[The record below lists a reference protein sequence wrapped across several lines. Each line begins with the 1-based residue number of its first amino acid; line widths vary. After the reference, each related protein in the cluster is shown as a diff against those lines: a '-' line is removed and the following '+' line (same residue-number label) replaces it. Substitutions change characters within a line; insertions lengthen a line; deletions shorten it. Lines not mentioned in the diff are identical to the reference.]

1 MKNPRQPPRGARSGF
16 TALEMTLAIALLAIV
31 AVKAFGA
38 LQRVNSA
45 TGASTSQVV
54 VEDQA
59 RRVLQQIGYAVM
71 GANRET
77 LVPDAAAPLSM
88 EDLTFQ
94 VNLGIQDGEVVWGDP
109 EQISL
114 DELGGAIFWSD
125 SPGEAQQ
132 RRIVWTKLVAPFL
145 EGELPNGMDDNGNGL
160 IDEKGLSF
168 VVDRNA
174 VTIRL
179 TLTDTGKDGQSVTR
193 TVQTTVTCRNIGEP
207 AT

>member
-1 MKNPRQPPRGARSGF
+1 MRCTRQRPSGPSSGF
-16 TALEMTLAIALLAIV
+16 TALEMSLAIALLAIV

-45 TGASTSQVV
+45 TGASTSWVV

-77 LVPDAAAPLSM
+77 LVPDSEAPLSM

-114 DELGGAIFWSD
+114 DELRGAVFWSD
-125 SPGEAQQ
+125 TPGAAQQ

-179 TLTDTGKDGQSVTR
+179 TLIDTDKDGNAVTQ

-207 AT
+207 TP

>member
-1 MKNPRQPPRGARSGF
+1 MRHPKVRRSSPTVGF
-16 TALEMTLAIALLAIV
+16 TALEMTLAIALLAIIT
-31 AVKAFGA
+31 VKAFGA
-38 LQRVNSA
+38 LQRATTA

-125 SPGEAQQ
+125 TPGAAQQ

-168 VVDRNA
+168 VIDRNA

-179 TLTDTGKDGQSVTR
+179 TLTDAGKDGNTVTR
-193 TVQTTVTCRNIGEP
+193 TVQTTVTCRNIGGAAP
-207 AT
+207 